1 MAEAKFALQRLWF
14 GMPLKKITTTSTD
27 PTKIARDLGK
37 LEETSKGTSRK
48 GVETAN
54 QQPSNQARPFA
65 GEESTRG
72 PSRSEQKTVGNVG
85 GGAAKMGFATVL
97 SGKQAGV
104 KTATAGLSFFD
115 HAARNVRK
123 GFLTALAGITLLGG
137 VLGND
142 VRMPTNF
149 VSPSERTSSIDARS
163 FALKGAAQRQQG
175 QRALSDAK
183 QIVAQ
188 WETQK
193 ARDPAFRV
201 TSDRAK
207 ELIAAA
213 LLPFKASASDDV
225 ALIAKDK
232 LGGDT
237 KMFIAGMLDGNAFK
251 LDAEATRLLQTVT
264 DRVMVSADGKLKIT
278 GDQSGEKLHVEGVVG
293 ATVEAVNLST
303 IPTKRLR
310 ADETFVLGQV
320 GADGKLSAD
329 MPMRAGD
336 QVRVRLKLADGT
348 TTDWVQIRAQG
359 LGADTRNAEV
369 ALFRVGLS
377 DGGNGKINVTNIN
390 SSRTVSEPGAILRFV
405 NTRTNES
412 ADITINKG
420 GSFDAGTSLPGTAGD
435 SFSVRVSDGVNDT
448 AYAHEIGKLKVGAGR
463 GGSQVHDFD
472 LPDPGLHKDELDEAG
487 KPKFNMERFRGPLF
501 DTDGAKATDV
511 TQGQIG
517 DCYLPAAVAAIAF
530 HVPGHFENMIK
541 QKIEVDP
548 DTGVEKIWFE
558 VTFQERTWEN
568 GEYKS
573 KPVVQ
578 SVDADLFVRSWG
590 GPLYGAD
597 DGARGIEDME
607 LWWPILEKA
616 YADWKGDY
624 NTIGDGGHMSNV
636 FKDML
641 GVETG
646 SMSISGWSSSTPEEI
661 FAKIKDSV
669 DNKRPVG
676 AGTHG
681 HDQDAI
687 YANTGVYSNHAY
699 SILGYEEAADGTKY
713 VQVRNPWGESEPF
726 PGDGKNDG
734 IFKVKLDAF
743 MKLYSSLYYVDK

>member
-1 MAEAKFALQRLWF
+1 
-14 GMPLKKITTTSTD
+14 MPLKKIPTSAD

-37 LEETSKGTSRK
+37 LEQGKGASRK
-48 GVETAN
+48 GVESAN
-54 QQPSNQARPFA
+54 DAAKQPSTNQEARPFA

-72 PSRSEQKTVGNVG
+72 PSRTEQKTVGNVGNVG
-85 GGAAKMGFATVL
+85 GGAAKMGFATLL
-97 SGKQAGV
+97 SDKKAGA
-104 KTATAGLSFFD
+104 KAAQAGLSFFD

-123 GFLTALAGITLLGG
+123 GILTALAGITLLGS
-137 VLGND
+137 VMGND
-142 VRMPTNF
+142 MRAPANF
-149 VSPSERTSSIDARS
+149 VTPTERTSSMDARS
-163 FALKGAAQRQQG
+163 FALMRPDVQQRG
-175 QRALSDAK
+175 QKALSDAK
-183 QIVAQ
+183 QLVAQ

-193 ARDPAFRV
+193 ASDPSFTV

-213 LLPFKASASDDV
+213 LLPFKANAGDD
-225 ALIAKDK
+225 LGKIGKEK

-237 KMFIAGMLDGNAFK
+237 KMFIASMLDGNAFT
-251 LDAEATRLLQTVT
+251 LDADAKKLLETVS

-278 GDQSGEKLHVEGVVG
+278 GDQSGEKLHVEGVPG

-303 IPTKRLR
+303 IPTKRLT
-310 ADETFVLGQV
+310 ANETFVLGTV
-320 GADGKLSAD
+320 GSDGKLSAD
-329 MPMRAGD
+329 MAMRAGD

-369 ALFRVGLS
+369 ALFRIGLS

-390 SSRTVSEPGAILRFV
+390 SSRTISEPGAILKFV

-412 ADITINKG
+412 ANITINKD
-420 GSFDAGTSLPGTAGD
+420 GSFDPGTSLPGAAGD
-435 SFSVRVSDGVNDT
+435 SFSVRVSDGINDT
-448 AYAHEIGKLKVGAGR
+448 AFATEIGKVKVGTGR

-472 LPDPGLHKDELDEAG
+472 LPDPGLHKDELDESG

-517 DCYLPAAVAAIAF
+517 DCYLPAAVAAIAH

-541 QKIEVDP
+541 QKIEIDP
-548 DTGVEKIWFE
+548 NTGVEKIWFD

-568 GEYKS
+568 GEYKF

-597 DGARGIEDME
+597 DGPRGLEDME
-607 LWWPILEKA
+607 LWWPLLEKA

-624 NTIGDGGHMSNV
+624 NTIGDGGHVSNV
-636 FKDML
+636 FRDML

-661 FAKIKDSV
+661 WNKIVESV
-669 DNKRPVG
+669 DAKRPVG

-699 SILGYEEAADGTKY
+699 SILGYETAADGTKY

-734 IFKVKLDAF
+734 IFKLKLDDF

>member
-1 MAEAKFALQRLWF
+1 VPPQALWF
-14 GMPLKKITTTSTD
+14 GMPLKKITTPSVD
-27 PTKIARDLGK
+27 PQKLARDLGK
-37 LEETSKGTSRK
+37 LEQTQQGPSRK
-48 GVETAN
+48 GVETADPKLA
-54 QQPSNQARPFA
+54 PSFT

-72 PSRSEQKTVGNVG
+72 PSRSEQKTVGTVGNVG
-85 GGAAKMGFATVL
+85 GGAAKMGFATLL
-97 SGKQAGV
+97 SDKKAGP
-104 KTATAGLSFFD
+104 KAAIAGLGFFD
-115 HAARNVRK
+115 NAARNIKK
-123 GFLTALAGITLLGG
+123 GVLTALAGITLFSAVVANNAPL
-137 VLGND
+137 
-142 VRMPTNF
+142 
-149 VSPSERTSSIDARS
+149 PSVTRAPQERSSSIDMRS
-163 FALKGAAQRQQG
+163 FALTGVQTQKQHG

-183 QIVAQ
+183 TLVAQ

-193 ARDPAFRV
+193 ASDPSFVV
-201 TSDRAK
+201 TGDKAK

-213 LLPFKASASDDV
+213 LLPFKAGVSDDLGKV
-225 ALIAKDK
+225 GKEK

-237 KMFIAGMLDGNAFK
+237 KNFIASMLDANAFK
-251 LDAEATRLLQTVT
+251 LDDAAKALLETVT

-278 GDQSGEKLHVEGVVG
+278 GDQSGEKLHLEGVPG
-293 ATVEAVNLST
+293 ATVEGVNLST
-303 IPTKRLR
+303 IPTKRLT
-310 ADETFVLGQV
+310 ANETFVLGQV

-390 SSRTVSEPGAILRFV
+390 ASRTISEPGAMLKFV

-412 ADITINKG
+412 ATLTINKD
-420 GSFDAGTSLPGTAGD
+420 GSFDAGSTLPGAAGD

-448 AYAHEIGKLKVGAGR
+448 AFATEIGKVKVGTGR

-472 LPDPGLHKDELDEAG
+472 LPDPGLHADELDEAG

-501 DTDGAKATDV
+501 DIDGAKATDV
-511 TQGQIG
+511 QQGQIG
-517 DCYLPAAVAAIAF
+517 DCYLPAAVAAIA
-530 HVPGHFENMIK
+530 HHMPGHFENMIK

-548 DTGVEKIWFE
+548 NTGVEKVWFE

-568 GEYKS
+568 GEYKF
-573 KPVVQ
+573 KPIVQ

-597 DGARGIEDME
+597 DGARSLEDME

-624 NTIGDGGHMSNV
+624 NTIGNGGHVSTV
-636 FKDML
+636 FRDML
-641 GVETG
+641 GTDAD

-661 FAKIKDSV
+661 WSKIVETV
-669 DNKRPVG
+669 DAKRPIG

-687 YANTGVYSNHAY
+687 YANTGVYANHAY
-699 SILGYEEAADGTKY
+699 SILGYETAADGTKF

-734 IFKVKLDAF
+734 IFKLKLDDF

>member
-1 MAEAKFALQRLWF
+1 
-14 GMPLKKITTTSTD
+14 MPLKKITTTSTD
-27 PTKIARDLGK
+27 PQKLVRDLGK
-37 LEETSKGTSRK
+37 LEQNKGTSRK
-48 GVETAN
+48 GVETA
-54 QQPSNQARPFA
+54 QESPRPFA
-65 GEESTRG
+65 GEESTRS
-72 PSRSEQKTVGNVG
+72 PSRTEQKTVGNVG
-85 GGAAKMGFATVL
+85 GGAAKMGFATML
-97 SGKQAGV
+97 SDKKAGT
-104 KTATAGLSFFD
+104 KGATAGLSFFD

-123 GFLTALAGITLLGG
+123 GILTALAGITLLGS
-137 VLGND
+137 VLGNELR
-142 VRMPTNF
+142 VPTNF
-149 VSPSERTSSIDARS
+149 QVPTERSSSMDMRS
-163 FALKGAAQRQQG
+163 MALTRPDVQQRGG
-175 QRALSDAK
+175 QKALSDAK

-193 ARDPAFRV
+193 ASDPAFTV
-201 TSDRAK
+201 TGDRAK

-213 LLPFKASASDDV
+213 LLPFKANATDDLAKV
-225 ALIAKDK
+225 AKDK

-237 KMFIAGMLDGNAFK
+237 KMFIASMLDGNAFK
-251 LDAEATRLLQTVT
+251 LEGDAKKLLEVIT

-278 GDQSGEKLHVEGVVG
+278 GDQSGEKLHVEGVPG

-310 ADETFVLGQV
+310 ADETFVIGQV
-320 GADGKLSAD
+320 GTDGKLSAD

-390 SSRTVSEPGAILRFV
+390 ASRTISEPGALLKFV

-412 ADITINKG
+412 ANITINKD
-420 GSFDAGTSLPGTAGD
+420 GSFDAGTTLPGAPGD

-448 AYAHEIGKLKVGAGR
+448 AFATEIGKVKVGTSR

-472 LPDPGLHKDELDEAG
+472 LPDPGLHKDELDESG

-501 DTDGAKATDV
+501 DVDGAKATDV
-511 TQGQIG
+511 QQGQIG
-517 DCYLPAAVAAIAF
+517 DCYLPAAVAAIAH
-530 HVPGHFENMIK
+530 HVPGRFENMIK
-541 QKIEVDP
+541 QKIEIDP
-548 DTGVEKIWFE
+548 STGTEKIWFE
-558 VTFQERTWEN
+558 VTFQERSWEN
-568 GEYKS
+568 GEYKF

-578 SVDADLFVRSWG
+578 AVDADLFVRSWG

-597 DGARGIEDME
+597 DGPRGLEDME

-624 NTIGDGGHMSNV
+624 NTIGDGGHVSNV
-636 FKDML
+636 FRDIL
-641 GVETG
+641 GVDTG
-646 SMSISGWSSSTPEEI
+646 SMSISGWSSSTPDEI
-661 FAKIKDSV
+661 FAKIKESV
-669 DNKRPVG
+669 DAKRPVG

-699 SILGYEEAADGTKY
+699 SILGYEEAADGTRF

-734 IFKVKLDAF
+734 IFKLKLDDF